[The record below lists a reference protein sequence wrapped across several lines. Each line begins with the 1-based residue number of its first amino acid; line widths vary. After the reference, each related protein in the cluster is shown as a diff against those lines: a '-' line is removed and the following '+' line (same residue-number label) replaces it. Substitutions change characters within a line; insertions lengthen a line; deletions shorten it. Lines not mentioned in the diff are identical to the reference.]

1 MKLINIQDKWKV
13 IYFTYNDP
21 VQLIINT
28 IEKISNS
35 NADWVLDVY
44 DKINYGFTNSFYDK
58 RISVVFIGKQENKSE
73 FYSTFTHELKHVQS
87 HICEYYEVNESGE
100 EAAYLIGYLAK
111 LIIQ

>member
-1 MKLINIQDKWKV
+1 MKIINIQNKWKV

-21 VQLIINT
+21 VQLIVDT

-44 DKINYGFTNSFYDK
+44 DKLNYGFTNSFYGK
-58 RISVVFIGKQENKSE
+58 RTSIVYISRQENKSE

-87 HICEYYEVNESGE
+87 HICEYYGVSESGE

-111 LIIQ
+111 LIM